1 MAVERLLVRDD
12 GGAGIHEAFP
22 ALGASSSASGGSGR
36 QGDWRSGEAG
46 DEGAEGVAPDR
57 CLVAVVDEAP
67 ELDGCQ
73 SFANGVELTGGS
85 INGAP
90 AEEPGRCQALDPRF
104 QADHRGGG
112 GWLRLAG
119 ELRWRNCLLDSKR
132 AGLSGGEAVV
142 HIQRSSY
149 GLPVNDRSGGASKGL
164 L

>member
-1 MAVERLLVRDD
+1 
-12 GGAGIHEAFP
+12 
-22 ALGASSSASGGSGR
+22 
-36 QGDWRSGEAG
+36 
-46 DEGAEGVAPDR
+46 
-57 CLVAVVDEAP
+57 VDEAA

-90 AEEPGRCQALDPRF
+90 AEELGRCQALDPRF
-104 QADHRGGG
+104 QAGHRGGG

-149 GLPVNDRSGGASKGL
+149 GLPVNG
-164 L
+164 